1 MISDQV
7 TLTGGSQMSAS
18 SHRRAVLDL
27 NWTPERSPALGKLQV
42 RHSRRGL

>member
-7 TLTGGSQMSAS
+7 TLTGGSQMSPS

-27 NWTPERSPALGKLQV
+27 
-42 RHSRRGL
+42 